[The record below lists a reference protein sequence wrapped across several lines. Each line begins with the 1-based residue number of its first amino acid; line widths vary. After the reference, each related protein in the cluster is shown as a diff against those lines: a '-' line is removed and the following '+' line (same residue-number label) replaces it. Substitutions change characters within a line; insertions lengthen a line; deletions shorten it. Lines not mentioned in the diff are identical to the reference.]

1 MRQPARSV
9 TYLERAQWFDLG
21 LLSPADT
28 RLALAG
34 TTAAAGRSMSR
45 TAAELLAQA
54 SGGYPYAIQ
63 VFGRHAWRT
72 SERRGATQVTL
83 AHARAALA
91 PAEAE
96 LTSGLYAAR
105 WDDASPKERDY
116 LRSVATTADDSGT
129 ARGGEIARLH
139 GQTPRSVSYL
149 RERLVRKGTLF
160 GQGEQ
165 LRLVV
170 PGMAEFIRGRFDA
183 LQR

>member
-34 TTAAAGRSMSR
+34 TTAAAGRPMSR

-54 SGGYPYAIQ
+54 SGGYPY
-63 VFGRHAWRT
+63 
-72 SERRGATQVTL
+72 ATQVTL

-129 ARGGEIARLH
+129 ARGGEVARLL